1 MKQILEKAKRGT
13 IEFSLQWQ
21 SPYAHHNEKS
31 YVGKID
37 FWRDIFPGNL
47 QENLSE
53 LNPGEKYL
61 ETFEAGILVPE
72 YSDKKVIE
80 FPRTLIVNS
89 HDGRDITPEP
99 GRFYPKSYA
108 WKALHSF
115 LHDTTPFRLV
125 DIFDKTLVADTNHP
139 LSKFPIKVEASID
152 NYLQTATQQGG
163 SCNDIAELLTKN
175 GPGMQ
180 VPVEG
185 WDKTPIK
192 EYPFTRSNE
201 QEDKEFY
208 RSPRFV
214 HHLDSSARSHVQSIY
229 SKLLSPGMRVLDL
242 MSSWESHIPDK
253 LKGCEVTGVGLNEE
267 ELKGN
272 EQLSSYLIHDLN
284 EAPVL
289 PYSDQQFDAA
299 ICTTS
304 IEYLIRPLEVMAEL
318 ARVIR
323 PGGIFIAI
331 VSERWFPG
339 KQILPWADLH
349 PFERQGH
356 VLNYFLHEKRFT
368 KLQTESF
375 RGYPR
380 PAQDKYSQQLP
391 FSDSLF
397 VVSGKRS

>member
-1 MKQILEKAKRGT
+1 M
-13 IEFSLQWQ
+13 EFSLLWQ
-21 SPYAHHNEKS
+21 SPYAHHNDKS
-31 YVGKID
+31 YAGKID
-37 FWRDIFPGNL
+37 FWRDFFPGNL
-47 QENLSE
+47 QENLSM
-53 LNPGEKYL
+53 LNPGQKYL

-72 YSDKKVIE
+72 YSDKNVIE
-80 FPRTLIVNS
+80 FPRTLFAHNQ
-89 HDGRDITPEP
+89 DGLVITPEP

-115 LHDTTPFRLV
+115 PHDTTPFRLV
-125 DIFDKTLVADTNHP
+125 DIFDKTLVADSNHP
-139 LSKFPIKVEASID
+139 LAKFPVEVEVSMVTHL
-152 NYLQTATQQGG
+152 NTATQRGG
-163 SCNDIAELLTKN
+163 SCNDLAELLTKN

-180 VPVEG
+180 IPVEG

-192 EYPFTRSNE
+192 AYPFTRLNE
-201 QEDKEFY
+201 QDDKAFY

-214 HHLDSSARSHVQSIY
+214 HHLDSTARSHVQSIY
-229 SKLLSPGMRVLDL
+229 SKLLSPGMKVLDL
-242 MSSWESHIPDK
+242 MSSWESHMPDK
-253 LKGCEVTGVGLNEE
+253 LQDCGVTGVGLNEE

-284 EAPVL
+284 KAPVL
-289 PYSDQQFDAA
+289 PFPGQQFDAA
-299 ICTTS
+299 ICTIS

-339 KQILPWADLH
+339 KQILPWASLH

-368 KLQTESF
+368 ELRTESF

-380 PAQDKYSQQLP
+380 PAQDKYSEQLP

-397 VVSGKRS
+397 IISGKRT